1 MTKNLKQ
8 KRRARIHRR
17 IRSKVIGTVDRP
29 RLSIYKSSKHIYTQ
43 LIDDA
48 NGVTIASSSTR
59 DAGIQDSLK
68 GKAPVEKA
76 GVVGKLLGDKAL
88 ENKIERISFDRSGY
102 AYHGII
108 SAIADGAREAGLKF

>member
-17 IRSKVIGTVDRP
+17 IRSNVIGTEVRP

-48 NGVTIASSSTR
+48 NGNTLASTSTR
-59 DAGIQDSLK
+59 NADLQDSFK
-68 GKAPVEKA
+68 GKKPVEKA
-76 GVVGKLLGDKAL
+76 EILGRLLGEKAL

-108 SAIADGAREAGLKF
+108 SAIASGAREAGLKF

>member
-8 KRRARIHRR
+8 KRRARIRRR
-17 IRSKVIGTVDRP
+17 IRSKVIGTESRP

-48 NGVTIASSSTR
+48 SGNTITSASTR
-59 DAGIQDSLK
+59 NADLQDSFK
-68 GKAPVEKA
+68 GKKPVEKA
-76 GVVGKLLGDKAL
+76 GVLGKLLGEKAL
-88 ENKIERISFDRSGY
+88 EKKIERIIFDRSGY
-102 AYHGII
+102 AYHGIV